1 MTDKDATAR
10 DSASRPE
17 NGSPSSELHY
27 RRLFEAAPDGILI
40 LDATSGRILE
50 VNPFLAELLG
60 HAGDWFP
67 GKYLWDIG
75 IFGEPEQ
82 GRSAFEELRDKGY
95 VRLEGLPLAAKDGR
109 RIEIEFIAN
118 SYQENGA
125 KAIQCNVRDITER
138 KLAERRMAR
147 LAWTDPLTRL
157 PNRRTFDE
165 RLKEAFSS
173 ARRGARGFAVLY
185 LDVDRF
191 KDINDTLGHQKG
203 DLLLKEVATRLKA
216 SMRETDLVARFG
228 GDEFA
233 ILQTNVTDPADAGAL
248 AEKIRAS
255 LAAPYRI
262 DGNEVR
268 ITVSIGIALY
278 SNEIARPDTMVSQA
292 DLALYRAKEEGRNRF
307 SFHTSELDHEVGD
320 RVALGNELRTALQR
334 GEFELYYQPQV
345 ELTSGNITRL
355 EALVRWFNP
364 LRGPVPPLVFIPVA
378 EKTGSIVPI
387 GRYVIK
393 QICRQL
399 KQWREEGL
407 SSPVVSINLSAA
419 QFKLAQDVEHDI
431 AESIEAYGIVP
442 ENVEIELTESVL
454 QEATREHRDALDRL
468 RRLGVRL
475 VIDDFGTGYS
485 SLEYLKALPVSRLKI
500 AQQFMIDAP
509 RHLGHAAII
518 RATISLARE
527 FGLDVIAE
535 GVETRDQVS
544 FLLAFGCTAA
554 QGYYFSRPVSAAR
567 AAELLR
573 QGSISPALEPP

>member
-1 MTDKDATAR
+1 MADKDATAP

-27 RRLFEAAPDGILI
+27 RRLFEAAPDGILV
-40 LDATSGRILE
+40 LEATSGRILE
-50 VNPFLAELLG
+50 ANPFLAELLG

-82 GRSAFEELRDKGY
+82 ARRAFEELSDKGY
-95 VRLEGLPLAAKDGR
+95 LRLEGLPLAAKDGR

-173 ARRGARGFAVLY
+173 TGRGARGFAVLY
-185 LDVDRF
+185 LDVDHF

-268 ITVSIGIALY
+268 TTVSIGIALY
-278 SNEIARPDTMVSQA
+278 SNDIARADTMVSQA

-307 SFHTSELDHEVGD
+307 SFHTRELDHEVGD

-345 ELTSGNITRL
+345 ELNSGNITRL

-364 LRGPVPPLVFIPVA
+364 RRGPVPPLVFIPVA

-399 KQWREEGL
+399 KEWREAGL
-407 SSPVVSINLSAA
+407 SSPVVSINLSAT
-419 QFKLAQDVEHDI
+419 QFKLAQNVEHDI
-431 AESIEAYGIVP
+431 AESIEAYGIIP

-454 QEATREHRDALDRL
+454 QAAAREHRDALDRL

-509 RHLGHAAII
+509 RDLGHAAIV

-535 GVETRDQVS
+535 GVETRDQVG
-544 FLLAFGCTAA
+544 FLLAFGCTTA
-554 QGYYFSRPVSAAR
+554 QGYYFSRPVNAAR

-573 QGSISPALEPP
+573 QGSIRPALGPS

>member
-1 MTDKDATAR
+1 MADKDATER

-17 NGSPSSELHY
+17 NGSPSSESRY
-27 RRLFEAAPDGILI
+27 RRLFEAAPDGIMI

-50 VNPFLAELLG
+50 ANPFLAELLG

-165 RLKEAFSS
+165 RLREAFSS

-185 LDVDRF
+185 LDADRF

-278 SNEIARPDTMVSQA
+278 SNDIARPDTMVSQA
-292 DLALYRAKEEGRNRF
+292 DLALYRAKDEGRNRF

-320 RVALGNELRTALQR
+320 RVTLGKELRTALQR

-364 LRGPVPPLVFIPVA
+364 RRGAVPPLVFIPVA

-399 KQWREEGL
+399 KEWREEGL
-407 SSPVVSINLSAA
+407 PSPVVALNLSAA

-500 AQQFMIDAP
+500 AQHFMIDAP
-509 RHLGHAAII
+509 RDLGHAAII

-544 FLLAFGCTAA
+544 FLLAFGCTTA

-573 QGSISPALEPP
+573 QGSIRPARGSS

>member
-1 MTDKDATAR
+1 MGDSDATAP
-10 DSASRPE
+10 DSAPRPD
-17 NGSPSSELHY
+17 NGSPRPEFRY

-60 HAGDWFP
+60 HASDWFP

-75 IFGEPEQ
+75 ILGDPEQ
-82 GRSAFEELRDKGY
+82 GRIAFEELREKGY
-95 VRLEGLPLAAKDGR
+95 VRLEDLPLRAKDGR

-125 KAIQCNVRDITER
+125 KAIQCNIRDITER
-138 KLAERRMAR
+138 KLAERRIAR

-165 RLKEAFSS
+165 RLGEAFSS

-203 DLLLKEVATRLKA
+203 DLLLKEVAARLKA

-228 GDEFA
+228 GDEFS

-248 AEKIRAS
+248 AEKIKAS

-262 DGNEVR
+262 DGNDVR

-278 SNEIARPDTMVSQA
+278 SNNIARPETMVSQA
-292 DLALYRAKEEGRNRF
+292 DLALYRAKDEGRNRYC
-307 SFHTSELDHEVGD
+307 FHTSELDHEVGD

-345 ELTSGNITRL
+345 ELTSGHITRL

-364 LRGPVPPLVFIPVA
+364 RRGPVPPLVFIPVA
-378 EKTGSIVPI
+378 EKTGSIMPI

-399 KQWREEGL
+399 KQWGEEGL
-407 SSPVVSINLSAA
+407 SPPTVSINLSAG

-442 ENVEIELTESVL
+442 ESVEIELTEAVL
-454 QEATREHRDALDRL
+454 QEATREHRDVLDRL

-475 VIDDFGTGYS
+475 AIDDFGTGYS

-509 RHLGHAAII
+509 QDLGHAAII
-518 RATISLARE
+518 RATISLARD

-544 FLLAFGCTAA
+544 FLLAFGCTTA
-554 QGYYFSRPVSAAR
+554 QGYYFSRPVAAAR
-567 AAELLR
+567 AGELLR
-573 QGSISPALEPP
+573 QGSIIPALGPS